1 MERVVLVDNLMLGP
15 FTKFNIE
22 VPLNSFTIITGSNKS
37 GKSLLLKVIAGVVN
51 TKRVTYNREIIK
63 DDKDIAFFAD
73 FVFNFNSVLKT
84 IRYPLECLGIDD
96 EKIKKIV
103 KDMAKDLDITRL
115 LDSKIKDLNDFERL
129 KVALASLLVS
139 EPKLLILDDPCL
151 YLSFYEK
158 EEFMGILEQ
167 VRSSGTTIVMSCSSL
182 EEVAYTINSSLYV
195 LDKGNIVSSGDSLKV
210 LSDDSLLN
218 KVGLELPFMVDL
230 SVKLEYYNLAEKINM
245 SPLGLVDSL
254 WK

>member
-1 MERVVLVDNLMLGP
+1 MERVVWVDNLMLGP

-22 VPLNSFTIITGSNKS
+22 VLLNSFTIITGSNNS
-37 GKSLLLKVIAGVVN
+37 GKSLLLKVIAGVIN
-51 TKRVTYNREIIK
+51 TKRVIYNKEIIK
-63 DDKDIAFFAD
+63 DD
-73 FVFNFNSVLKT
+73 T
-84 IRYPLECLGIDD
+84 IRYPLECLGMDD

-139 EPKLLILDDPCL
+139 GPKLLILDDPCL

-182 EEVAYTINSSLYV
+182 EEVAYTINSTLYV

>member
-1 MERVVLVDNLMLGP
+1 MNAFLLPQDN
-15 FTKFNIE
+15 
-22 VPLNSFTIITGSNKS
+22 
-37 GKSLLLKVIAGVVN
+37 
-51 TKRVTYNREIIK
+51 
-63 DDKDIAFFAD
+63 FFAD

-84 IRYPLECLGIDD
+84 IRYPLECLGMDD

-103 KDMAKDLDITRL
+103 KDMAKDLDITKL
-115 LDSKIKDLNDFERL
+115 LDSKIKDLNDFEKL

-139 EPKLLILDDPCL
+139 GPKLLILDDPCL

-182 EEVAYTINSSLYV
+182 EEVVYTINSTLYV

>member
-1 MERVVLVDNLMLGP
+1 M
-15 FTKFNIE
+15 
-22 VPLNSFTIITGSNKS
+22 
-37 GKSLLLKVIAGVVN
+37 
-51 TKRVTYNREIIK
+51 
-63 DDKDIAFFAD
+63 
-73 FVFNFNSVLKT
+73 
-84 IRYPLECLGIDD
+84 DD
-96 EKIKKIV
+96 EKIKKTV

-115 LDSKIKDLNDFERL
+115 LDSKIKDLNDFEKL

-139 EPKLLILDDPCL
+139 GPKLLILDDPCL

-182 EEVAYTINSSLYV
+182 EEVAYTINSTLYV

>member
-51 TKRVTYNREIIK
+51 AKRVTYNREIIK

-84 IRYPLECLGIDD
+84 IRYPLECLGMDD

-103 KDMAKDLDITRL
+103 KDNLSPESDCFSGLHRFWSKVFLLLFGNTAPENGRRL
-115 LDSKIKDLNDFERL
+115 
-129 KVALASLLVS
+129 
-139 EPKLLILDDPCL
+139 
-151 YLSFYEK
+151 
-158 EEFMGILEQ
+158 
-167 VRSSGTTIVMSCSSL
+167 
-182 EEVAYTINSSLYV
+182 
-195 LDKGNIVSSGDSLKV
+195 
-210 LSDDSLLN
+210 
-218 KVGLELPFMVDL
+218 
-230 SVKLEYYNLAEKINM
+230 
-245 SPLGLVDSL
+245 
-254 WK
+254 